1 MINSKKI
8 AVIIPTFNEEKNIS
22 KLITSIRKS
31 LLKSLIYVV
40 DDSKNLKIQK
50 ILKGKKNIKYIHRIN
65 KSGRGSAVIDG
76 LKIATKKKNITT
88 FIEMDADFSHDPKEI
103 LRNLKFFKDK
113 KLDLLIASRYMKKS
127 KIVNWNI
134 NRKILSRLSNILAK
148 FLLRI
153 KVTDYTNGF
162 RFYSVR
168 SAKKIIKDCGR
179 IGDGFIVL
187 SEILMVINSNNFK
200 IDEIESVFVNRNRGE
215 STVNLKL
222 VIYSFLGLLKLF
234 LIKIK
239 RNVL

>member
-1 MINSKKI
+1 
-8 AVIIPTFNEEKNIS
+8 
-22 KLITSIRKS
+22 
-31 LLKSLIYVV
+31 
-40 DDSKNLKIQK
+40 
-50 ILKGKKNIKYIHRIN
+50 
-65 KSGRGSAVIDG
+65 
-76 LKIATKKKNITT
+76 
-88 FIEMDADFSHDPKEI
+88 MDADFSHDPKEI
-103 LRNLKFFKDK
+103 LRNLKFFKDN

-127 KIVNWNI
+127 KIINWNI
-134 NRKILSRLSNILAK
+134 IRKIFSRLSNILAK

-215 STVNLKL
+215 SSVNLKL

>member
-1 MINSKKI
+1 
-8 AVIIPTFNEEKNIS
+8 
-22 KLITSIRKS
+22 
-31 LLKSLIYVV
+31 
-40 DDSKNLKIQK
+40 
-50 ILKGKKNIKYIHRIN
+50 
-65 KSGRGSAVIDG
+65 
-76 LKIATKKKNITT
+76 
-88 FIEMDADFSHDPKEI
+88 
-103 LRNLKFFKDK
+103 
-113 KLDLLIASRYMKKS
+113 MKKS

-153 KVTDYTNGF
+153 KVSDYTNGF

-168 SAKKIIKDCGR
+168 SAKKIITDCGR

-200 IDEIESVFVNRNRGE
+200 IGEIESVFVNRNRGE

-234 LIKIK
+234 LIKMK
-239 RNVL
+239 L

>member
-8 AVIIPTFNEEKNIS
+8 AIIIPTFNEEKNIS
-22 KLITSIRKS
+22 KLITSIRKI
-31 LLKSLIYVV
+31 LLKSFIYVI
-40 DDSKNLKIQK
+40 DDSKNLKTKK
-50 ILKGKKNIKYIHRIN
+50 ILKGKKNIKYIHRTN

-88 FIEMDADFSHDPKEI
+88 FIEMDADFSHNPKEI

-113 KLDLLIASRYMKKS
+113 NLDLLIASRYMKKS
-127 KIVNWNI
+127 KIINWNI
-134 NRKILSRLSNILAK
+134 IRKILSRLSNILAK

-200 IDEIESVFVNRNRGE
+200 IGEIESVFVNRNRGE

-234 LIKIK
+234 LIKMK
-239 RNVL
+239 L